1 MLARRGLPV
10 SRPPGAR
17 AEAAARLIA
26 VTDAK
31 IAKYDTEYP
40 GPEPEAEP
48 DPERDRLD
56 ADLAEIRADA
66 EAAEKAAAPVRDRGA
81 FAAEGDHD
89 GRLNRVPPCG
99 SIWTAR
105 PGTGARLSRVS
116 PGTAGTR
123 AAASA
128 MSGSARTTPAW
139 FSDGVCMTSAAVW
152 LRVSAGRQET
162 GNQVPNVESL
172 PTKPAA
178 TKSPAMLLRS
188 ARGCSA
194 RRRYLDCRR
203 RLDRRRLAERRDP
216 LQQRANGCDNGGHP
230 RYGWPSITSASGAR
244 CGSTS
249 ARTTESLARA

>member
-81 FAAEGDHD
+81 F
-89 GRLNRVPPCG
+89 
-99 SIWTAR
+99 
-105 PGTGARLSRVS
+105 
-116 PGTAGTR
+116 
-123 AAASA
+123 
-128 MSGSARTTPAW
+128 
-139 FSDGVCMTSAAVW
+139 MTSAAVW

-162 GNQVPNVESL
+162 GNQVPDVESLAL

-230 RYGWPSITSASGAR
+230 RYGWPSITSVSGAR